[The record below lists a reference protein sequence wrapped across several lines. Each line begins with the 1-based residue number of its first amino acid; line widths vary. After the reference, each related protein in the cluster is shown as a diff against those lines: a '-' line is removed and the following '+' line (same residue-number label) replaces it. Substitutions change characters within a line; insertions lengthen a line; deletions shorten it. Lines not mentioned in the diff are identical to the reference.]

1 MEAKEKIQQ
10 LQTIKEKLQ
19 QYHGATKLQNIPE
32 ITSSV
37 LYQNLSTNIIISLDQ
52 TVSDVLKKINDALY
66 ADSIVFQF
74 GRFQK
79 QLKKKAILYS
89 QKMPENQR
97 ITFYIGKNLHEWL
110 EMIFSP
116 QHYYFTINP
125 AKFKT
130 GDKKYN
136 R

>member
-1 MEAKEKIQQ
+1 MEAKEKTQQ

-32 ITSSV
+32 ITSSA
-37 LYQNLSTNIIISLDQ
+37 LYQNLFTTITISLDQ
-52 TVSDVLKKINDALY
+52 TVSEVLKKINDALNT
-66 ADSIVFQF
+66 DSIIFQF
-74 GRFQK
+74 GRFQE
-79 QLKKKAILYS
+79 QLKKKAILPS

-97 ITFYIGKNLHEWL
+97 IAFYTGKDLHEWL

-116 QHYYFTINP
+116 QQYYFTVNR
-125 AKFKT
+125 AKFKK